1 MEWGGFARFLGDLRV
16 IGADCP
22 SIGPQRGAQAFALA
36 RNLLRCDGYTEDWP
50 TRVTLEG
57 VASIDRE

>member
-16 IGADCP
+16 TGADCP
-22 SIGPQRGAQAFALA
+22 STMPQRGAQAFVLA
-36 RNLLRCDGYTEDWP
+36 RNLLGCNGYTEYWSS
-50 TRVTLEG
+50 RVTLEG